1 MTIDKSKDKLGENP
15 AKDQTLGV
23 PLDGFQDPT
32 GEFPKTNYHYSSS
45 INQAARG
52 FAVNELYLGGGDF
65 NVSLNL
71 EDQQP
76 SQYPFNQVQETASGH
91 VIEHDDTPG
100 GERILIKH
108 RKGGGI
114 EMRADGSIIISSPN
128 NKVEVTGGDNTV
140 IVEGDAE
147 MVYKGNLNQ
156 TITGDWNVDVAGN
169 HNLNIH
175 GHNRQTVLLNKR
187 TEVSGNT
194 EYTTKQSASYKTVE
208 NRAEIVLGNNSN
220 WTKGY
225 YKNHVEGEI
234 HLMTDNRL
242 TTTAGTEWIASSPV
256 TSITASELSV
266 MGMKGVIGGEQVEMT
281 APVYMGPKGAVPFY
295 SGAAFYGSFHGQ
307 ATEAIRS
314 YNANVCDKAK
324 TAHQA
329 TKAGT
334 AGALGAGGSG
344 PNPSVKHA
352 VESQETPTPKKPVPL
367 ADAIGAMMT
376 MGDFA
381 VRTITVDAGD
391 ALKNKILL
399 RDDYE
404 GLFEKH
410 PTTQEIR
417 STIRDTANRSLIA
430 NKMVAE
436 GRLNTD
442 YNNGSPPKIGRT
454 SGSGQSSRFGFVP
467 IGNSISNRGKRFKG

>member
-1 MTIDKSKDKLGENP
+1 MTVQNNDTKLGSNP
-15 AKDQTLGV
+15 AKQKTLGV

-45 INQAARG
+45 INYAARG
-52 FAVNELYLGGGDF
+52 FEVNELYLGGGDF

-91 VIEHDDTPG
+91 VIEYDDTPG

-156 TITGDWNVDVAGN
+156 TVTGDWNMDVGGN

-175 GHNRQTVLLNKR
+175 GHNKQTVLLNKR
-187 TEVSGNT
+187 TEVCGNT
-194 EYTTKQSASYKTVE
+194 EHITKQSASYKTVE
-208 NRAEIVLGNNSN
+208 NKTELVLGNNTE

-225 YKNHVEGEI
+225 SKEHVEGE
-234 HLMTDNRL
+234 LNVFTDNRL
-242 TTTAGTEWIASSPV
+242 IMTAKDEYIQTAPV
-256 TSITASELSV
+256 MAITGAELSV

-281 APVYMGPKGAVPFY
+281 SPVYMGPKGAVPFA

-307 ATEAIRS
+307 STEAIRS
-314 YNANVCDKAK
+314 YNSNVSRHAEIADMANAQSYGEAV
-324 TAHQA
+324 
-329 TKAGT
+329 T
-334 AGALGAGGSG
+334 AGSAHGKTNK
-344 PNPSVKHA
+344 PA
-352 VESQETPTPKKPVPL
+352 VEGQETPTPKKPVPL

-376 MGDFA
+376 MGDFS
-381 VRTITVDAGD
+381 VRTVTVDAED
-391 ALKNKILL
+391 VLKNKILL
-399 RDDYE
+399 RDDFE
-404 GLFEKH
+404 GLFEKI

-417 STIRDTANRSLIA
+417 STIRDTANRSLIG
-430 NKMVAE
+430 NKMVGE
-436 GRLNTD
+436 GRLNAQFDNT
-442 YNNGSPPKIGRT
+442 SPPKIGRT
-454 SGSGQSSRFGFVP
+454 AAAKQSSRFGSVP
-467 IGNSISNRGKRFKG
+467 IGNSISSRGKRFTG